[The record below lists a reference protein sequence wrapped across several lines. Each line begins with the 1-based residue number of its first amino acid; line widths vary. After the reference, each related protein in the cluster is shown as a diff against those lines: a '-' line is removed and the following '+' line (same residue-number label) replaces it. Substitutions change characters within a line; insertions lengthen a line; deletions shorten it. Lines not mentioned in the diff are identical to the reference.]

1 MDMVC
6 NPPERKQFGSLLL
19 VDGHTL
25 VAEGIAKLLESRFSR
40 IWIASTAA
48 RFQELV
54 SQVRPTL
61 VIADLYLPGASCIAL
76 MDGMLQQEGAP
87 AFIFLPAEAGPD
99 TVTHAIAAGAKG
111 FLHRR
116 CSSQELFRAI
126 DCIMDGCTYVAASF
140 LASQAEAEAAAPKRR
155 QGMLTAK
162 QLQVLEHVALG
173 MRAQDVAQK
182 LHLSTRT
189 VESHKRAIM
198 RQLNVGNSLEMVRVA
213 REDGILT

>member
-1 MDMVC
+1 MDLASK
-6 NPPERKQFGSLLL
+6 PPESKQFGSLVLA
-19 VDGHTL
+19 DGHTL
-25 VAEGIAKLLESRFSR
+25 VAEGMAKLLESRFSR

-61 VIADLYLPGASCIAL
+61 VITDLYLPGASCIAL
-76 MDGMLQQEGAP
+76 MDRMLKQEGAP

-99 TVTHAIAAGAKG
+99 TVTQAMTAGAKG

-116 CSSQELFRAI
+116 CSSKELYRAI
-126 DCIMDGCTYVAASF
+126 DCVMSGCTYVAASF
-140 LASQAEAEAAAPKRR
+140 LASQAEAKAAAPKRR
-155 QGMLTAK
+155 QAMLTAK

-198 RQLNVGNSLEMVRVA
+198 RQLDVGNSLEMVRVA
-213 REDGILT
+213 REEGILT